1 MIPIKYTGDLTA
13 YEEFCKRFKNR
24 LSLIL
29 QRGYIGNRQRIT
41 VIEAKRK
48 VATLTGNQKTLFSNN
63 VGDRKGNWK
72 TLQDSYMVEAPIE
85 MLDDKSTEVLQLL
98 YDHFDEV
105 VNADDAGMLK
115 IIAHAKRIYKPLTN
129 KDKVYENICKV
140 VIGQGYEHRDFPR
153 SELIKAT
160 KTKVCPYCNRVFV

>member
-63 VGDRKGNWK
+63 VGDRKGNWT
-72 TLQDSYMVEAPIE
+72 TLQNSDMVEAPIE
-85 MLDDKSTEVLQLL
+85 MLDDKSKEVLQLFR
-98 YDHFDEV
+98 DHFDEV
-105 VNADDAGMLK
+105 VPGMMRMKFSLRFLRVWYRSLK
-115 IIAHAKRIYKPLTN
+115 RNLRRRRR
-129 KDKVYENICKV
+129 NISKQNIV
-140 VIGQGYEHRDFPR
+140 EM
-153 SELIKAT
+153 
-160 KTKVCPYCNRVFV
+160 